1 MKTINDLAPGE
12 RGIVREITTPEAVRQ
27 RLMDFGLIEGAR
39 IEMVRTAPLGDPVQI
54 RVLDTLLAIRKNEA
68 GQVVVEMTGEHAHG
82 GKAHR
87 HRFGWKSKQR

>member
-12 RGIVREITTPEAVRQ
+12 RGIVREITTPEAIRQ

-54 RVLDTLLAIRKNEA
+54 RVLDTLLAIRKHEA
-68 GQVVVEMTGEHAHG
+68 GQVFVELTGEHAHG
-82 GKAHR
+82 GKANR

>member
-12 RGIVREITTPEAVRQ
+12 RGIVREITTPDAIRQ

-68 GQVVVEMTGEHAHG
+68 GQVFVEMMGERAHG
-82 GKAHR
+82 GKANR